1 MRCLIAYLAMLSF
14 PESSLVVFV
23 FFFKQKTAYEMR
35 ISDWSSDV
43 CSSDLHAKTDCL
55 FDQFR
60 EAQEQCKEL
69 LTAKLPLPAY
79 DHAIK
84 ASHLFNLLNAR
95 GVISVAE
102 RQAYIARVRELAK
115 GCCEG
120 WMEKNGWQS

>member
-1 MRCLIAYLAMLSF
+1 
-14 PESSLVVFV
+14 
-23 FFFKQKTAYEMR
+23 MR

-43 CSSDLHAKTDCL
+43 CSSDLNFEHARTDFL

-79 DHAIK
+79 DQAIK

-102 RQAYIARVRELAK
+102 RQAYIGRVRELTK

-120 WMEKNGWQS
+120 WMDENGWAGGWLVVRAEGRGEGKGGD